1 MIANDYSQVIDT
13 DLTNRVSIK
22 ILIIKPHIIVGCL
35 RSSIY
40 FKTIIPDVPEIYY

>member
-1 MIANDYSQVIDT
+1 MIANGLFPSIDT

-22 ILIIKPHIIVGCL
+22 ILIIKQRIIVGCL